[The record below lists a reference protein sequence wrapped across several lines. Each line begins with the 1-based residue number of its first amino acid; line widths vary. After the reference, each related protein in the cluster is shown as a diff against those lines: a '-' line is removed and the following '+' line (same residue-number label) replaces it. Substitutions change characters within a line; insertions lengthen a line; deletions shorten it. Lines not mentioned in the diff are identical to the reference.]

1 MLTLTHME
9 IKKPDHVI
17 RYRVNCIFEKYF
29 LNERVIVQA
38 QMLKGLLS
46 LRKLKEATTLLG
58 IRKSTKDKKN
68 DRRCDK
74 KYEQCYKFN

>member
-9 IKKPDHVI
+9 IKNLTMLYDIVLTTFLK
-17 RYRVNCIFEKYF
+17 KYF
-29 LNERVIVQA
+29 LNERVTVQV

-58 IRKSTKDKKN
+58 IRKSTKDKKRN
-68 DRRCDK
+68 EAKCDT
-74 KYEQCYKFN
+74 KYK